1 MTGNA
6 LDVLLRIRRASL
18 DDAQRALADALRL
31 QQRMQLQSEAEEA
44 RYAKETVAALDL
56 AAGDEAVDAFARWL
70 PIGRKAIEMA
80 RAAEQEASGR
90 VDNTRVVLGLARAAS
105 RAVETLVANRN
116 EEANLIRERKAQRE
130 MDETASRSRLT

>member
-18 DDAQRALADALRL
+18 DDAQRALADALRH

-105 RAVETLVANRN
+105 RAVETLVGNRN
-116 EEANLIRERKAQRE
+116 EDANLIRERKAQRE